1 MNRQQIEV
9 SIIEETRVREQRAER
24 NNTAEANRYRNQSTT
39 KD

>member
-9 SIIEETRVREQRAER
+9 SIIEETRVSEQQGER
-24 NNTAEANRYRNQSTT
+24 NNIAEANRYRNRRTT